1 MNSNKFRV
9 MFFLRTEFE
18 DLGVFENKF
27 KLIRTVQ
34 LGLPVV

>member
-27 KLIRTVQ
+27 KLE
-34 LGLPVV
+34 LSS